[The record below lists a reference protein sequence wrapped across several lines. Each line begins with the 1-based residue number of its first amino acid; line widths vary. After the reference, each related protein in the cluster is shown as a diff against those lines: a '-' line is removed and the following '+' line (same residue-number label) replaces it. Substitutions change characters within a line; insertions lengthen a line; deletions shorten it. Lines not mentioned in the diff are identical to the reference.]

1 MSSSIN
7 TNKYNIS
14 DEMFEQDHLNYIS
27 YMNAVIRNATKQY
40 YEINSDLVNHYTFSS
55 EYEIENEDVKFVN
68 ENLENPIE
76 EFEIGENA
84 EEENNE
90 EENNEEENNQE
101 ENNEEEN
108 NEEENNEEENSN
120 DTDCANEFN
129 NDTTILMN
137 LLN

>member
-7 TNKYNIS
+7 IKKYNIS
-14 DEMFEQDHLNYIS
+14 DKMFEQDHLNYIS
-27 YMNAVIRNATKQY
+27 FMNAVIRNATQQY
-40 YEINSDLVNHYTFSS
+40 YEKNSDLVNHFTFSS
-55 EYEIENEDVKFVN
+55 EYEIKNEDIKFAY

-84 EEENNE
+84 

-108 NEEENNEEENSN
+108 NEEDDEEENSN
-120 DTDCANEFN
+120 STNYSNEFN

-137 LLN
+137 LFN

>member
-14 DEMFEQDHLNYIS
+14 DEMFEQDHLNYIT

-40 YEINSDLVNHYTFSS
+40 YEINTDLVNHYTFSS

-84 EEENNE
+84 EENNE
-90 EENNEEENNQE
+90 EG
-101 ENNEEEN
+101 N

-120 DTDCANEFN
+120 DTDCANEIN